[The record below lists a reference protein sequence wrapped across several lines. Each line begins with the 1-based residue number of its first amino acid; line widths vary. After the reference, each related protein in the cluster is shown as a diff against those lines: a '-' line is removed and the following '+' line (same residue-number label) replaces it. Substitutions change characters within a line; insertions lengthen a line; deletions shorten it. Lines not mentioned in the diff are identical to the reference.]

1 MAIIDE
7 IKDTCKDAPGPFTE
21 SVVAACRY
29 LFEDGESVNQQQLT
43 PEQQQNAQPVPVNTQ
58 NVVSSDAASTIP
70 AQLTAAQAAQTAVDE
85 EKKKLAELQSKADDQ
100 IGNLRDTLAVAS
112 EGKPDVQA

>member
-1 MAIIDE
+1 MASIDE
-7 IKDTCKDAPGPFTE
+7 IKDTCKDAPDTFTE
-21 SVVAACRY
+21 SVVAAYRS
-29 LFEDGESVNQQQLT
+29 LFEDGESTNRQQLT

-70 AQLTAAQAAQTAVDE
+70 AQLTAARAAQTAVDE
-85 EKKKLAELQSKADDQ
+85 EKKKLDELQSKADDQ

-112 EGKPDVQA
+112 GENADAQA